1 MAVART
7 KGQEY
12 GQCGECREVRMVL
25 KGLAS
30 WQIRSP
36 SAVAQCQL
44 RAWVGSTCICKTNSG
59 SYLKGLECHTKDL
72 GGILCEGVCACVM
85 EG

>member
-72 GGILCEGVCACVM
+72 GSILCEGVCACVM

>member
-1 MAVART
+1 MAMACT
-7 KGQEY
+7 KAQEY
-12 GQCGECREVRMVL
+12 GECGDCREVRMVL
-25 KGLAS
+25 RGLES

-36 SAVAQCQL
+36 NAVAQCQL
-44 RAWVGSTCICKTNSG
+44 RVWVGSTCVCKTNSG

-72 GGILCEGVCACVM
+72 GGIVCEDVCACVM